1 MKISFLF
8 ISILFIFNAR
18 AFVLPEEYVSGE
30 ELCKSRDLSLEFGQY
45 VEVPAFYDS
54 NSLQKTKI
62 YFYTKKKFNPSLP
75 SLLFFTGGPGVSSR
89 SAEFEIDGGNV
100 IFLEQ
105 RGISCSKPS
114 EKHLFLNPKFYS
126 SKNTAKDALAVLD
139 YLKISKITIYGQSY
153 GTIPATIFASLFP
166 ERTNSLVIE
175 GVIYK
180 ADHTLWNSEIKKR
193 LIQNFFDQQPK
204 EVQDKILALNS
215 LGILPST
222 WFSKLAGMV
231 LYLNNGVDIFPTFF
245 ENIISMDQDSLVS
258 FVSNFYPK
266 ESVAEDFSFG
276 DVMMGM
282 IGCQEISM
290 NDKTLSLDLEFSERE
305 LIYAK
310 KSTDFF
316 ERCVPLKL
324 TENNSEHF
332 YALKYPVSVNTYYF
346 LGENDGATDLDQGMN
361 HFKNV
366 PKAKK
371 SLILLE
377 KGGHLPALEL
387 LKDNRYC
394 NEQIED
400 CSGLQQNK
408 AMENIFKKIIYEEEI
423 SALDIEN
430 LSLLG
435 ELKYSLMKNH

>member
-1 MKISFLF
+1 MKISFLLF
-8 ISILFIFNAR
+8 SILFLFNAR
-18 AFVLPEEYVSGE
+18 AFVLPEVYVSGE
-30 ELCKSRDLSLEFGQY
+30 ELCKSRDLNQEFGQY

-54 NSLQKTKI
+54 HLTQKTKI
-62 YFYTKKKFNPSLP
+62 YFYTKKKFNQSLP

-89 SAEFEIDGGNV
+89 SAEFDIDGTNV

-114 EKHLFLNPKFYS
+114 EKYLFLNPKFYS
-126 SKNTAKDALAVLD
+126 SKNTARDALAVLD
-139 YLKISKITIYGQSY
+139 YLKISKITVYGQSY

-193 LIQNFFDQQPK
+193 LIQNLFDQQPK

-215 LGILPST
+215 SGILPST

-245 ENIISMDQDSLVS
+245 ANVITMDQDALVS

-266 ESVAEDFSFG
+266 ETVAEDYSFG

-290 NDKTLSLDLEFSERE
+290 NDKTLSLDLEFSKRE
-305 LIYAK
+305 LVYAK
-310 KSTDFF
+310 KSSDFY
-316 ERCVPLKL
+316 ERCVPLNL
-324 TENNSEHF
+324 IENNSEYF
-332 YALKYPVSVNTYYF
+332 YAIKYPVYVNTYYF

-361 HFKNV
+361 HFRNV
-366 PKAKK
+366 AKANK

-377 KGGHLPALEL
+377 KGGHLPLLGL
-387 LKDNRYC
+387 LKDNRFC
-394 NEQIED
+394 DEQSED

-408 AMENIFKKIIYEEEI
+408 AIENIFKKIIYQDEV
-423 SALDIEN
+423 SDFDIEN

-435 ELKYSLMKNH
+435 ELKYTLKKNH